1 MQAAEDSNQSS
12 FNPFLIDDP
21 TPSLLLDTDSPQS
34 ECKPIKD
41 VLEYFQKDD
50 SIKPSE
56 NQDVAPT
63 TSIVDDNNAH
73 TDLSVNDDTQKET
86 PQKVVVKKSTPPP
99 RPPPPTRT
107 YSKSYVETTVDNSPS
122 DPSLPNLNNPDNNIP
137 ASAGKPSDNN
147 FPSVFTA
154 NEGVPVVT
162 QNTAISSQLSGDF
175 CFYFVSVVKYLLLGK
190 SAPLSFFF
198 RVCSLWQKK
207 ILKL

>member
-12 FNPFLIDDP
+12 FNPFLVDDP

-34 ECKPIKD
+34 ERKPIKD

-56 NQDVAPT
+56 NQDVTPT
-63 TSIVDDNNAH
+63 TSIADDTKHAH
-73 TDLSVNDDTQKET
+73 TDSNINDDIEKET
-86 PQKVVVKKSTPPP
+86 SQKVVVKKSTPPP

-107 YSKSYVETTVDNSPS
+107 YSKSHIETNVNNSPG
-122 DPSLPNLNNPDNNIP
+122 DPSVPTLNNPDNNIP

-162 QNTAISSQLSGDF
+162 QNTAISSQLS
-175 CFYFVSVVKYLLLGK
+175 
-190 SAPLSFFF
+190 
-198 RVCSLWQKK
+198 
-207 ILKL
+207 